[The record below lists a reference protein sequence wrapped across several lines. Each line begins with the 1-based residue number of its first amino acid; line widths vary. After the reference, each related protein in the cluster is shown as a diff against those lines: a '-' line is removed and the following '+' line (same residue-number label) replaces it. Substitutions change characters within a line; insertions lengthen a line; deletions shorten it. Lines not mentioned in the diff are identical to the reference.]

1 MAGGLVCGLA
11 VLGGSFWLFS
21 LGMALLGFAGA
32 FVQQYR
38 FAASDYGSP
47 GERARAVSLVLSGGV
62 AAAVIGP
69 QTVIYTRNLFDPIP
83 FAGSFFAI
91 IVVAGLAAVTLYGG
105 LVGAGQRPPPE
116 RQVRAGGRPLGEIAR
131 QPRFIIAVICAIG
144 SYALMSLMMT
154 AAPLAMVGC
163 GLGEDNAA
171 LGIQWHALAMFLP
184 SFFTGTLINRYGAE
198 AIIAAGLLLLAGC
211 AAAAVSGLALA
222 NFWIALV
229 LLGVGWNFGFIG
241 ATTMLLGTY
250 RPEETGKVQGLNDAL
265 VFGSVAVASFSSGHL
280 YATVGWHVIN
290 WVSLPVIAICFAALA
305 AAVALKRRQAA

>member
-38 FAASDYGSP
+38 FAASDYGSA
-47 GERARAVSLVLSGGV
+47 GERARAVSLVLSGGI

-69 QTVIYTRNLFDPIP
+69 QTVIYTRNLLDPIP
-83 FAGSFFAI
+83 FAGSYFAI
-91 IVVAGLAAVTLYGG
+91 IAIAGLAAVTLYGG
-105 LVGAGQRPPPE
+105 LVSAGRPQPE
-116 RQVRAGGRPLGEIAR
+116 RHVRPGGRPLIEIAL
-131 QPRFIIAVICAIG
+131 QPRFIIAVVCAIG

-198 AIIAAGLLLLAGC
+198 SIIAAGLLLLAGC

-229 LLGVGWNFGFIG
+229 LLGVGWNFAFIG
-241 ATTMLLGTY
+241 ATTMLLATY
-250 RPEETGKVQGLNDAL
+250 TPEETGKVQGLNDAL
-265 VFGSVAVASFSSGHL
+265 VFGSVAIASFASGRL
-280 YATVGWHVIN
+280 YTTVGWHVMN

-305 AAVALKRRQAA
+305 AAVVLKRRRLA